1 MQSQREAQRRAKQRP
16 RRPVGMTES
25 GKFCTP
31 GLRGIFP
38 RRSQNMR
45 LLCSRRMAPPVQR
58 TRAGIQRDCAGN
70 QPDESPGALTKGLW
84 QNAKHFATAPFL
96 KAVFASRRQFRD
108 EITGGYTLARLYSR
122 PKPRLFLAGLQGK
135 AFCHSP
141 FAVRCRSIFILSSAS
156 ARCGSKGNRRKLRKN
171 PPI

>member
-1 MQSQREAQRRAKQRP
+1 MQSQREAQRRAKQQP
-16 RRPVGMTES
+16 RRPVGMTGN

-70 QPDESPGALTKGLW
+70 QPDESPGALTKGCGKMLCIC
-84 QNAKHFATAPFL
+84 HSPFL
-96 KAVFASRRQFRD
+96 KAVFASRRQFRA
-108 EITGGYTLARLYSR
+108 EIAGGYTLARLYSR